1 MNKKIKQFAEQ
12 TNDQA
17 KEVYAGDWP
26 YNCAAWTG
34 EELIAFAQLIA
45 KDCAAIAE
53 VGLAPAVVNVIKEE
67 YGIEDEQTQVQ
78 N

>member
-1 MNKKIKQFAEQ
+1 MNSKIKQFAEQ
-12 TNDQA
+12 VNDQA

-34 EELIAFAQLIA
+34 EELIEFAQLIA
-45 KDCAAIAE
+45 QDCADIAE
-53 VGLAPAVVNVIKEE
+53 AGLAPAVVNVIKEE
-67 YGIEDEQTQVQ
+67 YGIEDEKNQVR

>member
-12 TNDQA
+12 ANAQA

-34 EELIAFAQLIA
+34 EELIEFAQLIA
-45 KDCAAIAE
+45 KECISIAE
-53 VGLAPAVVNVIKEE
+53 AGLAPAVVTVIKERF
-67 YGIEDEQTQVQ
+67 GIEDE
-78 N
+78 